1 MHQICYD
8 NFPISTPK
16 ERIEKV
22 LNDRAERDG
31 DGGGLY
37 ARIRFVDLTFDS
49 EEEAGKYIQANDTGW
64 YDQLAVK
71 YRLQKDFKPSKALSN
86 LKARVAKAHT
96 EYNNLACNFHFANH
110 KSEFIGCKRCGS
122 KISLKYLRRN
132 ACPVCGFDMRP
143 KTTLDKIE
151 ALKLNYDELQKAA
164 HDKEHEERMKS
175 IKKAET
181 FWLVKT
187 EYHC

>member
-1 MHQICYD
+1 MHQICYN
-8 NFPISTPK
+8 NFPVSTPK
-16 ERIEKV
+16 EKIEKF
-22 LNDRAERDG
+22 LNDRADRDG

-37 ARIRFVDLTFDS
+37 NRIRFIDLTFDYRENA
-49 EEEAGKYIQANDTGW
+49 EEYIKANDTGW

-71 YRLQKDFKPSKALSN
+71 YRFQKDFKPSKTLLN
-86 LKARVAKAHT
+86 LQSRVAKAYK
-96 EYNNLACNFHFANH
+96 ELYDLSYKFHFADH
-110 KSEFIGCKRCGS
+110 KSEFIGCKGCGS

-132 ACPVCGFDMRP
+132 TCPVCGFDMRP

-151 ALKLNYDELQKAA
+151 ALKLKHDELQKAA